1 MSFSKMISGLQK
13 STKIT
18 IIACAS
24 FLAVTALVLL
34 FLMLFPIE
42 KKQTPALQVNQP
54 QQTAVPQATQEAPE
68 TQPFEDEGR
77 YTEGP
82 HTLSTWSASIE
93 GHSRSTNEYF
103 EYIRSTYEPQETMWH
118 QYITEPT
125 EKVTQWTEPEETVVS
140 ETGTWDESGTT
151 APWETEDSGMES
163 SDYIHTG
170 SETVTETIILPPEP
184 SEDVPVQSEPLP
196 TDPPPTEPPVTD
208 PPPTDPPVVDVPAPT
223 DEFIAG

>member
-1 MSFSKMISGLQK
+1 MISGLQK

-42 KKQTPALQVNQP
+42 PEETPTLQINQP
-54 QQTAVPQATQEAPE
+54 QQTVMTEESTE
-68 TQPFEDEGR
+68 TQLSEDEGL

-93 GHSRSTNEYF
+93 GHTRSTDEYF

-118 QYITEPT
+118 QYITEPEAVMT
-125 EKVTQWTEPEETVVS
+125 VRTDAENITPSENGTGEENETTALW
-140 ETGTWDESGTT
+140 ETGSSD
-151 APWETEDSGMES
+151 MES

-170 SETVTETIILPPEP
+170 SETVTETVLPAES
-184 SEDVPVQSEPLP
+184 SENVPPQSEQLPTDPLP
-196 TDPPPTEPPVTD
+196 TDPPATASPQ
-208 PPPTDPPVVDVPAPT
+208 TDPPVVNVPAESEENP
-223 DEFIAG
+223 AG